1 MNMLTHLTSCSRSS
15 CVWLALAGLLA
26 GFAAG
31 CRQQTAGDLQH
42 LVIANRRFVID
53 ADRNVVRVYG
63 RLENTGDHR
72 FRQVEVRALL
82 KSPGGNRRGENLVV
96 LENIAPHEKRTFSLS
111 ITSHSRVNDV
121 ILEIRQPE
129 QP

>member
-1 MNMLTHLTSCSRSS
+1 MSIHLTACSRST
-15 CVWLALAGLLA
+15 CACLALACLLA
-26 GFAAG
+26 GVAAG
-31 CRQQTAGDLQH
+31 CRQQAAGDLQE

-53 ADRNVVRVYG
+53 TDRNVVRVYG
-63 RLENTGDHR
+63 RLENIGDHR
-72 FRQVEVRALL
+72 FRQVEVRAFL
-82 KSPGGNRRGENLVV
+82 KSTGGNRRGENLIV
-96 LENIAPHEKRTFSLS
+96 LENIAPREKRTFSLS